1 MSKKSLFKNV
11 RRKVKFIQVYRLFL
25 KKEHQRQTET
35 HKFFLQGD
43 KNCVLALL
51 LL

>member
-11 RRKVKFIQVYRLFL
+11 KRKVKCIQVYRIFL

-35 HKFFLQGD
+35 HKFCFQGD
-43 KNCVLALL
+43 KNGVLALL